1 MKLPWAARFLPAAV
15 LDAAVAAPAAGA
27 PTRPTPLAEP
37 VAYQELPA
45 GRYGIQ
51 ITGMLT
57 TTCARGIEQELQR
70 LPEVES
76 VKVDFDS
83 ETLSLTV
90 KLNRSLRVK
99 ALRKALHRASD
110 RVNLGTDYLVGKIT
124 FLP

>member
-15 LDAAVAAPAAGA
+15 LAAAVAAPAAGA

-57 TTCARGIEQELQR
+57 TTCARGIEEELQK

-76 VKVDFDS
+76 AKVDFET
-83 ETLSLTV
+83 ETLSLTI
-90 KLNRSLRVK
+90 KLKHSLRVK
-99 ALRKALHRASD
+99 ALRKALHRAAD
-110 RVNLGTDYLVGKIT
+110 LVNLGADYSAGKIT